1 MTLGRVVF
9 LPPNGDNKIQ
19 ESQGM
24 PATLIQ
30 PQGTVQY
37 VHYKGQQPWSPNTS
51 LQKLLKME
59 TKTLGA
65 IQVIIGIM
73 HIGFGAVPI
82 HLFSSTYQPLSA
94 AGGYHIWGGL
104 LFIVSGSLSV
114 AVEKRLNP
122 CLVKCNVGMNIVSA
136 IVALVGI
143 VLCIH
148 ELHSNQHTYETNKRY
163 YFYDDDP
170 INQWSVGAG
179 LCGLFL
185 LFTLLELFIAV
196 FTVYFGCQAVCYNS
210 NDTDT
215 VALPCT
221 IIGNEMNPNEGNM
234 SSGPMKSGNGNIVII
249 APNGAKT
256 IQAGEQIPSTLMHYI
271 RSGGQQNGSLS
282 SQPQQ
287 KHCVGALEKI
297 INLEA
302 KTLGVLQIMI
312 GLILFG
318 FGIIAIINAF
328 KAYSPILSTFYPVSS
343 SLFFIASG
351 SVSVSAEKH
360 WNTNLVRC
368 HYSPPHL
375 PMLQCLKNASLAMN
389 ILSAIVA
396 STGIILYIF
405 IIAYTVILSK
415 VLIPSS
421 SESLETSLHT
431 ILSENAMNNRASGQM
446 SIHLAF
452 SILFLILTSLEFCI
466 TVIVAHFGCRANCC
480 TDDTAIVYVPC
491 TINGENVI
499 PTEKKLASLQA
510 V

>member
-51 LQKLLKME
+51 LQKLLKVE

-148 ELHSNQHTYETNKRY
+148 ELHFNQHTYETTKR

-170 INQWSVGAG
+170 INQW
-179 LCGLFL
+179 
-185 LFTLLELFIAV
+185 
-196 FTVYFGCQAVCYNS
+196 
-210 NDTDT
+210 DT

-360 WNTNLVRC
+360 WNTNL
-368 HYSPPHL
+368 
-375 PMLQCLKNASLAMN
+375 KNASLAMN

-396 STGIILYIF
+396 STSIILYIF
-405 IIAYTVILSK
+405 IIANTVILSK

-431 ILSENAMNNRASGQM
+431 ILSDNAMKNRASGQM

>member
-51 LQKLLKME
+51 LQKLLKVE

-148 ELHSNQHTYETNKRY
+148 ELHFNQHTYETTKR

-196 FTVYFGCQAVCYNS
+196 FTVYFRCQAVCYNS

-221 IIGNEMNPNEGNM
+221 IIGNEMNPNEGNPNPPTYQQGNM

-360 WNTNLVRC
+360 WNTNL
-368 HYSPPHL
+368 
-375 PMLQCLKNASLAMN
+375 KNASLAMN

-396 STGIILYIF
+396 STSIILYIF
-405 IIAYTVILSK
+405 IIANTVILSK

-421 SESLETSLHT
+421 SE
-431 ILSENAMNNRASGQM
+431 M

>member
-51 LQKLLKME
+51 LQKLLKVE

-148 ELHSNQHTYETNKRY
+148 ELHFNQHTYETTKR

-196 FTVYFGCQAVCYNS
+196 FTVYFRCQAVCYNS

-360 WNTNLVRC
+360 WNTNL
-368 HYSPPHL
+368 
-375 PMLQCLKNASLAMN
+375 KNASLAMN

-396 STGIILYIF
+396 STSIILYIF
-405 IIAYTVILSK
+405 IIANTVILSK

-431 ILSENAMNNRASGQM
+431 ILSDNAMKNRASGQM

>member
-170 INQWSVGAG
+170 INQW
-179 LCGLFL
+179 
-185 LFTLLELFIAV
+185 
-196 FTVYFGCQAVCYNS
+196 
-210 NDTDT
+210 DT